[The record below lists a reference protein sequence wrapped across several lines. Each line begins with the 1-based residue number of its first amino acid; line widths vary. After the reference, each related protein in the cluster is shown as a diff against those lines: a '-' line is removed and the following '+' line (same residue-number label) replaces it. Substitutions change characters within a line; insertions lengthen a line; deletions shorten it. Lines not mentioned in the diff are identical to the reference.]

1 MRTRKP
7 PTMTDVAKRA
17 GVSPATVSNVLA
29 GRKAVDPDLVAR
41 VRQAAAELDYQ
52 IDRAASHLRGG
63 KSRVIGILV
72 PSLENTFF
80 TSLIAAVERQLQ
92 EEGYDILV
100 ASANDDEGVERRRLA
115 ALLSWRPAGIIIV
128 PAHDSF
134 PNRDLLDAAALPY
147 VVLDRVGTDLQA
159 DVVAIDNV
167 QAGRDAA
174 THLINLGHRDIWVVA
189 SALKL
194 LNIRQ
199 RCDGVQL
206 ACREAGVKLPKLI
219 EVGMTFEAV
228 AESLEGQFE
237 TSGRPGAVIA
247 LTNFATMAVLAAFS
261 KNQIGVPAEISLVG
275 FDDYA
280 WMSASNP
287 SITAIRQPVNGMG
300 AAAWNCLQRRIAGDD
315 AAPTRRE
322 LTAHLKIRQSTR
334 AVPLP
339 IDITQR
345 Q

>member
-1 MRTRKP
+1 MKTRKP
-7 PTMTDVAKRA
+7 STMTDVAKRA

-29 GRKAVDPDLVAR
+29 GRKAVDPDLAAR

-52 IDRAASHLRGG
+52 IDRVASRLRGG
-63 KSRVIGILV
+63 KARVIGVLV

-80 TSLIAAVERQLQ
+80 TSLIAAIERNLQ
-92 EEGYDILV
+92 AEGYDILV
-100 ASANDDEGVERRRLA
+100 ASANDDEKVERTRLA
-115 ALLSWRPAGIIIV
+115 TLLSWRPAGVIVV
-128 PAHDSF
+128 PAHDAF
-134 PNRDLLDAAALPY
+134 TNRDLLDAADLPY
-147 VVLDRVGTDLQA
+147 VVLDRVGADLKA
-159 DVVAIDNV
+159 DIVAIDNI

-174 THLINLGHRDIWVVA
+174 AHLLNLGHRDIWVVA

-194 LNIRQ
+194 RNIRQ
-199 RCDGVQL
+199 RCEGVQL
-206 ACREAGVKLPKLI
+206 ACKEAGAPLPKIL
-219 EVGMTFEAV
+219 EVGMTFETV

-247 LTNFATMAVLAAFS
+247 LTNFATMAVLATFA
-261 KNQIGVPAEISLVG
+261 KNRIGVPEDISLVG

-280 WMSASNP
+280 WMSASTP

-300 AAAWNCLQRRIAGDD
+300 AAAWACLRRRIEGDQT
-315 AAPTRRE
+315 APTRQE

-334 AVPLP
+334 AVPLA